1 MRHPEATITDDTSAR
16 PSSPGLL
23 RAHRTSALNALTA
36 RQLLDILR
44 GATAFLQRHID
55 ALNAINVFPVPDG
68 DTGTN
73 LYLTMRAAVA
83 EAERVAP
90 EGVGAMLDALARGA
104 LMGARGNS
112 GVILS
117 QVLRGFARA
126 AQNEHVL
133 SAATLASALELGSRY
148 AYEAV
153 SAPREGTMLTVV
165 REAAAAA
172 RQHASDDA
180 EAALDATV
188 RAAQEAVRRTPDLLP
203 VLKEA
208 GVVDAGGQGLYILL
222 DGALRT
228 LRGETPPDE
237 PARPQA
243 DASHVAAAALLAR
256 QHDGHPVG
264 YCVEFLIRGEGLDRA
279 RIERELGALGGSVLV
294 VGDHD
299 LLRVHVHAK
308 EPDRV
313 LALGRAVGEVTD
325 VKVDDMDA
333 QLHRFVQGEP
343 AEERTGG
350 VAIVA
355 VARGAGLEDALRSVG
370 VSRVVPGG
378 PTMNPS
384 AREILDAIEA
394 CPEERVFVLP
404 DNVNVELVARQ
415 AAAQS
420 SKRVFVVPTRSV
432 PEGIAAALALDPEAD
447 DETNARR
454 MAEAAASVRWAE
466 VTLAARDTTIGGRRI
481 RAGQPIA
488 IVQGDLAV
496 VEDTVDAAVL
506 EAVRQMLTPEAT
518 LLTLFV
524 GADVA
529 DADAHSL
536 AERLRATHPQLEIE
550 VVRGEQPH
558 YPYILSLE

>member
-16 PSSPGLL
+16 PVSPGPQ
-23 RAHRTSALNALTA
+23 RADRTPTLNALTA
-36 RQLLDILR
+36 RQLLDILQ

-73 LYLTMRAAVA
+73 LYLTMRAALT
-83 EAERVAP
+83 EAEQAP
-90 EGVGAMLDALARGA
+90 SDTVGETLDALAKGA

-117 QVLRGFARA
+117 QILRGFARA
-126 AQNEHVL
+126 ASDRDVL
-133 SAATLASALELGSRY
+133 DAETLAAALELGARY

-165 REAAAAA
+165 REAAEAAH
-172 RQHASDDA
+172 RHATDDA
-180 EAALDATV
+180 EAALAATV
-188 RAAQEAVRRTPDLLP
+188 RAAGDAVERTPELLP

-208 GVVDAGGQGLYILL
+208 GVVDAGGKGLFVLL
-222 DGALRT
+222 DGALRA
-228 LRGETPPDE
+228 LRGEPLPEE
-237 PARPQA
+237 PAAPEA
-243 DASHVAAAALLAR
+243 DVSHVAAASLLAR
-256 QHDGHPVG
+256 EHDGHPVG
-264 YCVEFLIRGEGLDRA
+264 YCIEFLVHGEALDRA
-279 RIERELGALGGSVLV
+279 QLERELTGVGESVLV

-308 EPDRV
+308 EPERV
-313 LALGRAVGEVTD
+313 LACARAAGGVTD
-325 VKVDDMDA
+325 LKIDDMDA
-333 QLHRFVQGEP
+333 QLHRFVEGGRARPGEP
-343 AEERTGG
+343 G
-350 VAIVA
+350 VAVVA
-355 VARGAGLEDALRSVG
+355 VARGAGLEEALRSVG
-370 VSRVVPGG
+370 VRRVVPGG

-384 AREILDAIEA
+384 TREILDAIES

-404 DNVNVELVARQ
+404 DNKNVELVARQ

-420 SKRVFVVPTRSV
+420 SKRVYVIPTRSV
-432 PEGIAAALALDPEAD
+432 PEGIAAAMALDPDAD

-466 VTLAARDTTIGGRRI
+466 VTLAARETTHGGRRI

-488 IVQGDLAV
+488 LVQGELTVVADSIEGAV
-496 VEDTVDAAVL
+496 F
-506 EAVRQMLTPEAT
+506 EAVGQMSTPDAT
-518 LLTLFV
+518 LLTLFA
-524 GADVA
+524 GAGVPDEEA
-529 DADAHSL
+529 RSLAHRL
-536 AERLRATHPQLEIE
+536 AERYPQLEVE

-558 YPYILSLE
+558 YPYILSME

>member
-1 MRHPEATITDDTSAR
+1 
-16 PSSPGLL
+16 
-23 RAHRTSALNALTA
+23 
-36 RQLLDILR
+36 
-44 GATAFLQRHID
+44 
-55 ALNAINVFPVPDG
+55 
-68 DTGTN
+68 
-73 LYLTMRAAVA
+73 MRAAVA
-83 EAERVAP
+83 EAERVQS
-90 EGVGAMLDALARGA
+90 GSVGETLEALARGA

-133 SAATLASALELGSRY
+133 SAATLAAALELGSRY

-153 SAPREGTMLTVV
+153 SVPREGTMLTVV

-172 RQHASDDA
+172 RRHASDDA
-180 EAALDATV
+180 EAALEATV
-188 RAAQEAVRRTPDLLP
+188 QAAREAVDRTPELLP

-208 GVVDAGGQGLYILL
+208 GVVDAGGEGLFILL

-228 LRGETPPDE
+228 LRGETPPAE
-237 PARPQA
+237 PARPEA

-264 YCVEFLIRGEGLDRA
+264 YCVEFLIHGERLDRA
-279 RIERELGALGGSVLV
+279 RIERELSAVGTSVLV

-299 LLRVHVHAK
+299 VLRVHVHAD
-308 EPDRV
+308 EPERV
-313 LALGRAVGEVTD
+313 IALGRAAGDVTD

-333 QLHRFVQGEP
+333 QLHRFVEGE
-343 AEERTGG
+343 AAGAQARG

-355 VARGAGLEDALRSVG
+355 VARGTGLEAALRSVG

-384 AREILDAIEA
+384 VREMLDAIEA

-420 SKRVFVVPTRSV
+420 SKRVFVIPTRSV
-432 PEGIAAALALDPEAD
+432 PEGIAAALALDPDAD

-466 VTLAARDTTIGGRRI
+466 VTLAARDTTLGGRRI
-481 RAGQPIA
+481 RAGQPIG
-488 IVQGDLAV
+488 IVQGDLTV
-496 VEDTVDAAVL
+496 VEESIDAAVF

-518 LLTLFV
+518 LLTLFA
-524 GADVA
+524 GEGVA
-529 DADAHSL
+529 DADARSL
-536 AERLRATHPQLEIE
+536 AERLRAAYPQLEVE

>member
-1 MRHPEATITDDTSAR
+1 VRHPEATITDDTSAR
-16 PSSPGLL
+16 PVSPGPQ
-23 RAHRTSALNALTA
+23 RADRTPTLNALTA
-36 RQLLDILR
+36 RQLLDILQ

-83 EAERVAP
+83 EAGRV
-90 EGVGAMLDALARGA
+90 ESGTVGETLEALARGA

-126 AQNEHVL
+126 AANEETL
-133 SAATLASALELGSRY
+133 SAGTLAAALELGTQY

-172 RQHASDDA
+172 RRHADA
-180 EAALDATV
+180 EPGAALEATV
-188 RAAQEAVRRTPDLLP
+188 RAAREAVDRTPDLLP

-208 GVVDAGGQGLYILL
+208 GVVDAGGLGLYILL

-228 LRGETPPDE
+228 LRGEAPPDE
-237 PARPQA
+237 PERPPA
-243 DASHVAAAALLAR
+243 DASHVAAAALLAKE
-256 QHDGHPVG
+256 HDGHPVG
-264 YCVEFLIRGEGLDRA
+264 YCVEFLIRGARLDRGWM
-279 RIERELGALGGSVLV
+279 ERELAEMGDSVLV

-299 LLRVHVHAK
+299 VLRVHVHVR
-308 EPDRV
+308 EPER
-313 LALGRAVGEVTD
+313 ALAVGRSAGDVTD

-333 QLHRFVQGEP
+333 QLHRFVESAY
-343 AEERTGG
+343 AESRAG
-350 VAIVA
+350 VAVVA
-355 VARGAGLEDALRSVG
+355 VARGAGLEEALRSVG
-370 VSRVVPGG
+370 VSRVVQGG

-384 AREILDAIEA
+384 TREILDAIEA
-394 CPEERVFVLP
+394 CPEDRVFVLP
-404 DNVNVELVARQ
+404 DNKNVELVARQ

-432 PEGIAAALALDPEAD
+432 PEGIAAALALDPDAD
-447 DETNARR
+447 DETNVRR

-466 VTLAARDTTIGGRRI
+466 VTLSARATSMGGRRI

-488 IVQGDLAV
+488 IVQGELTV
-496 VEDTVDAAVL
+496 VEDSIEAAVF
-506 EAVRQMLTPEAT
+506 EAVRQMLTPDAT
-518 LLTLFV
+518 LLTLFA
-524 GADVA
+524 GEGVA
-529 DADAHSL
+529 DADVRAL
-536 AERLRATHPQLEIE
+536 AARLHERYPQLEVE
-550 VVRGEQPH
+550 VVRGDQPH

>member
-16 PSSPGLL
+16 PVSPGPQ
-23 RAHRTSALNALTA
+23 RADRTPTLNALTA
-36 RQLLDILR
+36 RQLLNILR

-73 LYLTMRAAVA
+73 LYLTMRAALA
-83 EAERVAP
+83 EAEQAP
-90 EGVGAMLDALARGA
+90 SDAVGETLEALARGA

-117 QVLRGFARA
+117 QILRGFARA
-126 AQNEHVL
+126 ASSRDTLDAE
-133 SAATLASALELGSRY
+133 TLAAALELGAQY

-165 REAAAAA
+165 REAAGAA
-172 RQHASDDA
+172 RRHAADDP
-180 EAALDATV
+180 EAALEATA
-188 RAAQEAVRRTPDLLP
+188 RAAGEAVERTPELLP

-208 GVVDAGGQGLYILL
+208 GVVDAGGKGLSVLL
-222 DGALRT
+222 DGALRA
-228 LRGETPPDE
+228 LRGEPPPEE
-237 PARPQA
+237 PAAPEV

-264 YCVEFLIRGEGLDRA
+264 YCVEFLVRGQGLDRA
-279 RIERELGALGGSVLV
+279 RLERELSAVGESVLV
-294 VGDHD
+294 VGNHD
-299 LLRVHVHAK
+299 LLRVHVHAR
-308 EPDRV
+308 EPERA
-313 LALGRAVGEVTD
+313 LAFGRALGDVTN

-333 QLHRFVQGEP
+333 QLHRFVEGERAGT
-343 AEERTGG
+343 AETG

-355 VARGAGLEDALRSVG
+355 VARGAGLEEALRSVG
-370 VSRVVPGG
+370 VRRVVPGG

-384 AREILDAIEA
+384 TREVLEAIES
-394 CPEERVFVLP
+394 CPEDRVFVLP
-404 DNVNVELVARQ
+404 DNKNVELVARQ

-420 SKRVFVVPTRSV
+420 SKQVYVIPTRSV
-432 PEGIAAALALDPEAD
+432 PEGIAAAMALDPDAD

-466 VTLAARDTTIGGRRI
+466 VTLAARETSHGGRRI

-488 IVQGDLAV
+488 LVQGELTVVADS
-496 VEDTVDAAVL
+496 VEDAVCQ
-506 EAVRQMLTPEAT
+506 AVREMSTQDAT
-518 LLTLFV
+518 LLTLFAGEGV
-524 GADVA
+524 SDEEAR
-529 DADAHSL
+529 SL
-536 AERLRATHPQLEIE
+536 AERLGERYPQLEVE
-550 VVRGEQPH
+550 VVRGDQPH
-558 YPYILSLE
+558 HPYILSME